1 VPSCPFLVGFGQLGI
16 YAGDVTRDIRL
27 TLIGKPGCHLCD
39 DAREV
44 VQAVVAEVTAAEDA
58 PSVNLDEASI
68 LDDAELAERYAE
80 EIPVLLIDG
89 EVHDF
94 WRVDPVRLKTAL
106 LAG

>member
-1 VPSCPFLVGFGQLGI
+1 M
-16 YAGDVTRDIRL
+16 ARDIHL

-44 VQAVVAEVTAAEDA
+44 VTAVVAEVEATDAA
-58 PSVNLDEASI
+58 PRMLLDERSI
-68 LDDAELAERYAE
+68 LDDEELRDRYAE

>member
-1 VPSCPFLVGFGQLGI
+1 
-16 YAGDVTRDIRL
+16 VTRDIRL

-44 VQAVVAEVTAAEDA
+44 VQAVMTEVSAADA
-58 PSVNLDEASI
+58 APRVSLEERSI
-68 LDDAELAERYAE
+68 LDDAALAERYAE

-89 EVHDF
+89 EVHDY

>member
-1 VPSCPFLVGFGQLGI
+1 MKSGQLGL
-16 YAGDVTRDIRL
+16 YAGGVTREIRL

-44 VQAVVAEVTAAEDA
+44 VQAVVAEVTAPDDA
-58 PSVNLDEASI
+58 PAVDVDELSI

-80 EIPVLLIDG
+80 EIPVLLVDG
-89 EVHDF
+89 EVHDY

-106 LAG
+106 LAD

>member
-1 VPSCPFLVGFGQLGI
+1 M
-16 YAGDVTRDIRL
+16 TRDIRL

-44 VQAVVAEVTAAEDA
+44 VQAVIAEVQTADA
-58 PSVNLDEASI
+58 APRLSLDERSI
-68 LDDAELAERYAE
+68 LDDAALAERYAE

-89 EVHDF
+89 EVHDY

>member
-1 VPSCPFLVGFGQLGI
+1 M
-16 YAGDVTRDIRL
+16 TRDIRL

-44 VQAVVAEVTAAEDA
+44 VQAVMTEVEAADA
-58 PSVNLDEASI
+58 GPRVTLDERSI
-68 LDDAELAERYAE
+68 LDDAVLAERYAE

-89 EVHDF
+89 DVHDY

-106 LAG
+106 LAP